1 MQIRDE
7 FFVTRRGLDL
17 KCKKISHFKAGKERS
32 VNYDVSFR
40 FLKVTSD
47 KVKSSDNRTRFRN
60 GLTTLFGM
68 RREKE
73 KSCALV

>member
-47 KVKSSDNRTRFRN
+47 KVKSNDNRT
-60 GLTTLFGM
+60 
-68 RREKE
+68 
-73 KSCALV
+73 